1 MIRFFQENSERD
13 NVSHH
18 LEKVVDLD
26 DKATVVKVRSRRL
39 DSIRISAK
47 SLPGAKHDE
56 DNNGN
61 HSDWQ
66 DQTRYILLAV
76 EPSIAN
82 LPFWVIIRKIGTL
95 KSDLTL
101 RLSEFGRSTSLTSNA

>member
-1 MIRFFQENSERD
+1 MIQFFQENSERD

-26 DKATVVKVRSRRL
+26 DKATVVKVRSRGL

-47 SLPGAKHDE
+47 NLAGADHDE

-61 HSDWQ
+61 HSDRQ

-76 EPSIAN
+76 EASIAN
-82 LPFWVIIRKIGTL
+82 LPFWVIIRKIWTL
-95 KSDLTL
+95 KSDLAL
-101 RLSEFGRSTSLTSNA
+101 RLSEFGGSAPLTSKA